1 MKVRWSELALEDL
14 DHIENYIAL
23 DNTERAVSFIME
35 LMDLGDSLADQG
47 MAQKGTPAK
56 WTDDSNI
63 RELYYDNYTIIYEI
77 LQDDVIMIHEIH
89 NTARVFRNFI
99 R

>member
-1 MKVRWSELALEDL
+1 
-14 DHIENYIAL
+14 
-23 DNTERAVSFIME
+23 ME
-35 LMDLGDSLADQG
+35 LMDLGDSLIERG

-63 RELYYDNYTIIYEI
+63 RELYYGNYTIIYEI
-77 LQDDVIMIHEIH
+77 LQDVILIHEVH
-89 NTARVFRNFI
+89 NIARVFRNFI